1 MKTGESAFVRLRPIP
16 VRAGGEIVME
26 TPSTSAVSQPGEL
39 LRYWRQE
46 RGKSQLDL
54 SMDTGISQRHLS
66 FVESGRS
73 APSRDF
79 LSTVSDALNIPLRER
94 NVLLLASGFAPQY
107 SEQSLDAGQMA
118 VVTRAIDRMLQQHEP
133 YPALVLD
140 RYWNVVR
147 TNEAAPRFFGSFVD
161 LEKRPKPRNLLDLM
175 FDPAGMRPFVE
186 DWETVALGLLQRLRR
201 EAVGQVLDAK
211 LQDLVNRLRE
221 YPGVAAL
228 KTPLAPQSPVLPIV
242 FRRGNERL
250 SYFSLITTVG
260 TPQCITAQELRVEC
274 MFPTDGEESEH
285 R

>member
-1 MKTGESAFVRLRPIP
+1 MGTQTAGAVPRL
-16 VRAGGEIVME
+16 
-26 TPSTSAVSQPGEL
+26 GEL

-73 APSRDF
+73 SPSRDF
-79 LSTVSDALNIPLRER
+79 LSIVTDALNIPLRER

-107 SEQSLDAGQMA
+107 REQSMDAEQMGI
-118 VVTRAIDRMLQQHEP
+118 VTRAIDRMLEQHEP
-133 YPALVLD
+133 HPALVLD

-147 TNEAAPRFFGSFVD
+147 TNKASPRFFGSFVD
-161 LEKRPKPRNLLDLM
+161 LENRPKPRNLLDLM
-175 FDPAGMRPFVE
+175 FDPSGMRPFVE
-186 DWETVALGLLQRLRR
+186 DWETVAAGLLQRVRR

-211 LQDLVNRLRE
+211 LHELLKRLRE

-228 KTPLAPQSPVLPIV
+228 KPPSVPQSPVLPIT
-242 FRRGNERL
+242 FRQGNQRF

-274 MFPTDGEESEH
+274 MFPVDGEERSA

>member
-1 MKTGESAFVRLRPIP
+1 
-16 VRAGGEIVME
+16 ME
-26 TPSTSAVSQPGEL
+26 THSTPAVPLLGEL

-46 RGKSQLDL
+46 RGKSQLGL

-79 LSTVSDALNIPLRER
+79 ISIVSDALNIPLRER

-107 SEQSLDAGQMA
+107 SEQSLDAEQMA
-118 VVTRAIDRMLQQHEP
+118 TVTGAIDRMLQQHEP
-133 YPALVLD
+133 HPALVLD
-140 RYWNVVR
+140 RHWNVVR

-161 LEKRPKPRNLLDLM
+161 LEMRPKPRNLLDLM

-186 DWETVALGLLQRLRR
+186 DWERVAAGLLQRVRR
-201 EAVGQVLDAK
+201 EAVGQVVDAA
-211 LQDLVNRLRE
+211 LQELLKRLHK
-221 YPGVAAL
+221 YPGIEGL
-228 KTPLAPQSPVLPIV
+228 KPPLAPQSPVLPV
-242 FRRGNERL
+242 TFRRGNQRF

-274 MFPTDGEESEH
+274 MFPTDVEG